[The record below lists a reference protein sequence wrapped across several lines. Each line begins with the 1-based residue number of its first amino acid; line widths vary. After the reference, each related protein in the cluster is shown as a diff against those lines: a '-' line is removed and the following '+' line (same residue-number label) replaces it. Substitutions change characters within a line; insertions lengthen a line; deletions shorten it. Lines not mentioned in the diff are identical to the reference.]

1 MEVILLERIE
11 SLGQM
16 GEVVKVKAGFARNF
30 LLPQKKALRATDAN
44 RKVFEERR
52 AQLEADNLKRKSE
65 AEKVSGK
72 LDGLSVI
79 LVRAASESGQL
90 YGSVTARDVAQS
102 ITEAGVTVD
111 RSQVRLDKALKQLG
125 LEPVRVQL
133 HPEVAVTVTVN
144 IARSQEEAET
154 QAKLGRALDR
164 EAMEDEFERAEA
176 AAAAAPA
183 AEQPEAESTETG
195 SAEAE
200 KTGA

>member
-52 AQLEADNLKRKSE
+52 VQLEAENLERKSE
-65 AEKVSGK
+65 AEKVAGT
-72 LDGLSVI
+72 LDGLSVV
-79 LVRAASESGQL
+79 LVRAASETGQL
-90 YGSVTARDVAQS
+90 YGSVTARDVAES
-102 ITEAGVTVD
+102 ITAAGVTVG

-133 HPEVAVTVTVN
+133 HPEVAVSVTVN

-164 EAMEDEFERAEA
+164 EAMEDEFERADAAAEA
-176 AAAAAPA
+176 ASEAGAAASETEGEKA
-183 AEQPEAESTETG
+183 AEA
-195 SAEAE
+195 
-200 KTGA
+200 

>member
-30 LLPQKKALRATDAN
+30 LLPQKKALRATDGN

-52 AQLEADNLKRKSE
+52 AQLEAQNLERKGE
-65 AEKVSGK
+65 AEKVAK
-72 LDGLSVI
+72 TLDGLSVV

-90 YGSVTARDVAQS
+90 YGSVTARDVADAV
-102 ITEAGVTVD
+102 TAAGVTVG

-133 HPEVAVTVTVN
+133 HPEVSVMVTVN
-144 IARSQEEAET
+144 IARTPDEAET

-164 EAMEDEFERAEA
+164 ETMEDEFDRATA
-176 AAAAAPA
+176 AEEAAPA
-183 AEQPEAESTETG
+183 AEEAE
-195 SAEAE
+195 AEAE
-200 KTGA
+200 KTEA